1 MDSRP
6 EEDDRGTLERARES
20 LYGYDAPIRE
30 RVPYRAPDEEAHQHE
45 WGEEEQELPKVPE
58 QHGDRHVRLATIFF
72 GAAVAFFLLSLVVA
86 GYFFYFGS
94 NSVSVDKIAI
104 DIVGPTTIAGG
115 DTVPFSITITNKNP
129 VAVENAIV
137 EIDFPEGTRSAINEL
152 SPYPRYIENLGTLA
166 SGETITRSVKAV
178 VYGGAGQTLVL
189 PVIFTFGTANSNA
202 TFEKKSSY
210 PLAVSSTPL
219 SVSVDSLTETVS
231 GEPITFMLTVRSNAT
246 SPLSNV
252 VLSVPSPFGFSVTSS
267 SIPLS
272 DSVFFIGT
280 LLPGASKQITLTG
293 TLSGQNNEERVFHFT
308 VGTAK
313 SAQDPGLSVA
323 YMTQDA
329 TVSIAAP
336 FITTTLALNGDT
348 SKNVVIT
355 PGSLQSV
362 TLSYSNTLSTTV
374 TNASIVVT
382 VSGSA
387 IDFDSIRTTNGF
399 YNSSDHTVVF
409 SRETDP
415 ALASLAP
422 GASGIG
428 TFTFLTLPVGTLTP
442 TVTLALSVSGTRIG
456 QSNVPEQVTVS
467 AVKTAKVATT
477 VFLSAFSSRTAGSFG
492 SSGPIPP
499 RANQAT
505 TYTIVWNAQNKG
517 SAVAGGTVSAALPSY
532 VSYTGKTSG
541 TGSFSYDDVSR
552 VVTWNVGDLAQ
563 GASTQGIF
571 QVSLT
576 PSTSQRGG
584 VVPLAGEAAFSGH
597 DRFAGVT
604 VTAGA
609 EPVTTETKG
618 DVGYVQANGIVQ

>member
-1 MDSRP
+1 MYQRP
-6 EEDDRGTLERARES
+6 EEEDDRGSLERARES
-20 LYGYDAPIRE
+20 LYDHDTPTRE

-45 WGEEEQELPKVPE
+45 WEEQELPKVSG
-58 QHGDRHVRLATIFF
+58 QHEERHVRLASIFF
-72 GAAVAFFLLSLVVA
+72 SMAVIFFLLSLVVA

-94 NSVSVDKIAI
+94 NSVSVDKITI

-115 DTVPFSITITNKNP
+115 DTVPLSITITNKNP
-129 VAVENAIV
+129 VAVENAII
-137 EIDFPEGTRSAINEL
+137 EITFPEGTRSAANVL
-152 SPYPRYIENLGTLA
+152 TPYPRYIENLGNLG
-166 SGETITRSVKAV
+166 SGETVTRSVKAAV
-178 VYGGAGQTLVL
+178 FGGAGQTLVL
-189 PVIFTFGTANSNA
+189 PVTFSFGTTNSNA
-202 TFEKKSSY
+202 IFEKKSSY
-210 PLAVSSTPL
+210 PLAISSTPL

-246 SPLSNV
+246 VPLANV

-272 DSVFFIGT
+272 DSVLFIGT
-280 LLPGASKQITLTG
+280 LLPGASKQVTLTG
-293 TLSGQNNEERVFHFT
+293 KLSGQNNEQRVFHFT

-313 SAQDPGLSVA
+313 SPQDHELSVA

-355 PGSLQSV
+355 PGSPQSV

-387 IDFDSIRTTNGF
+387 IDYDSIQTTNGF
-399 YNSSDHTVVF
+399 YNSMDHTVVF

-428 TFTFLTLPVGTLTP
+428 TFTFLTLPVGMLTP
-442 TVTLALSVSGTRIG
+442 TVTLALSVSGTRVG

-477 VFLSAFSSRTAGSFG
+477 AVLSAFSSHTTGPFG

-505 TYTIVWNAQNKG
+505 TYTVVWNVQNKG
-517 SAVAGGTVSAALPSY
+517 SAIAGGTVSATLPSY
-532 VSYTGKTSG
+532 ISYTEKTSG
-541 TGSFSYDDVSR
+541 AGSFSYDDVSR
-552 VVTWNVGDLAQ
+552 TVTWNVGDLAQ
-563 GASTQGIF
+563 GASTQGLF

-584 VVPLAGEAAFSGH
+584 VVSLTNEAAFSGH

-604 VTAGA
+604 VTAGT
-609 EPVTTETKG
+609 ESVTTETKG
-618 DVGYVQANGIVQ
+618 DMGYVSGNGIVQ